1 MDWQKHAEQ
10 AHRRKIFQS
19 RAGFS
24 LRLFLGVFFV
34 SPLVIALLFSFV
46 PNELL
51 DQVPNLRLY
60 LQSLTFENYEWVF
73 KNVPIFRF
81 IFNSLVICVIVIT
94 VQVIVSSLSA
104 YAFSFFNFPGK
115 AFFFNLILVVMMI
128 PGQVV
133 TIANFLLIQ
142 DMGLLNS
149 YLGLV
154 LPYLISGSS
163 VFLMRQYYLQ
173 LPKELKEASEIDGCS
188 DMRFL
193 FVIAMPLAV
202 PTIAALAIRLFID
215 CFNWYFWPL
224 LVGQKETMYTLQIGM
239 RMLVAEDATQ
249 YGRILAGA
257 VISIVIPAITY
268 IIGQDYIIKGMTAG
282 SVKG

>member
-1 MDWQKHAEQ
+1 MDWQKAAER
-10 AHRRKIFQS
+10 AHREKIFRS

-51 DQVPNLRLY
+51 DQTPNLKLY
-60 LQSLTFENYEWVF
+60 LQNLTFENYDWVF
-73 KNVPIFRF
+73 KNVPILRF

-94 VQVIVSSLSA
+94 VQVMVSSLSA

-115 AFFFNLILVVMMI
+115 AFFFNLILVAMMI

-142 DMGLLNS
+142 DMGLLNT

-154 LPYLISGSS
+154 LPYLIWFTN
-163 VFLMRQYYLQ
+163 VF
-173 LPKELKEASEIDGCS
+173 
-188 DMRFL
+188 
-193 FVIAMPLAV
+193 
-202 PTIAALAIRLFID
+202 
-215 CFNWYFWPL
+215 
-224 LVGQKETMYTLQIGM
+224 
-239 RMLVAEDATQ
+239 
-249 YGRILAGA
+249 
-257 VISIVIPAITY
+257 PA
-268 IIGQDYIIKGMTAG
+268 
-282 SVKG
+282 